1 VELLV
6 QRYINKNPSPQ
17 LRMAFARVLIG
28 QKRPADA
35 KAQIKAITS
44 ESPEFPEAWAV
55 LANLQLQDKEYD
67 EAEQSITQFAALQPR
82 LPDGVARKAGQAQL
96 YLLQADLAE
105 KRKRYDEADA
115 YLQLIPDAPN
125 LLSVQARRA
134 DLLARQGKI
143 REARA
148 IIRAVPAEGP
158 NQQRL
163 KQIAEIQLLRD
174 ANLPQEAY
182 ALQARL
188 QTQFP
193 DDIEL
198 AYDTALMAERAGK
211 THEMERLLRS
221 IIERKPDFQHA
232 YNALGYSYADR
243 NIKLEEAQALI
254 QKALDMTPGDPFITD
269 SLAWVHFR
277 RGHLDEAEKL
287 LEQAYET
294 RQDAEIAAHLGEV
307 LWAQNKRDRAL
318 KVWREGLQTDD
329 SNATLLETLKRLN
342 VKP

>member
-1 VELLV
+1 
-6 QRYINKNPSPQ
+6 
-17 LRMAFARVLIG
+17 M
-28 QKRPADA
+28 
-35 KAQIKAITS
+35 
-44 ESPEFPEAWAV
+44 
-55 LANLQLQDKEYD
+55 
-67 EAEQSITQFAALQPR
+67 
-82 LPDGVARKAGQAQL
+82 
-96 YLLQADLAE
+96 
-105 KRKRYDEADA
+105 
-115 YLQLIPDAPN
+115 
-125 LLSVQARRA
+125 
-134 DLLARQGKI
+134 
-143 REARA
+143 
-148 IIRAVPAEGP
+148 
-158 NQQRL
+158 
-163 KQIAEIQLLRD
+163 
-174 ANLPQEAY
+174 
-182 ALQARL
+182 